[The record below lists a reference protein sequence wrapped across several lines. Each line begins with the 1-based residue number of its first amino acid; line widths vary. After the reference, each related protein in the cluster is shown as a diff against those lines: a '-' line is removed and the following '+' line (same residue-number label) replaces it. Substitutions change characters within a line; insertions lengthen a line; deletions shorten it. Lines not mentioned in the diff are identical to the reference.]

1 MSLPHTASS
10 IRVAAL
16 EGPGPGQEEFTANQG
31 EKVRLSPTASG
42 LQRDEG
48 QGQKVNKLA
57 ACHIRVAV

>member
-1 MSLPHTASS
+1 MFAASG

-16 EGPGPGQEEFTANQG
+16 EGPGQESEFAVYKG

-57 ACHIRVAV
+57 ACRIRVAV